1 MEDSE
6 ILELYWSRDE
16 QAIAETRASY
26 GVPLLALANRILSS
40 REDSEETV
48 SDTFLRAWQTIP
60 PERPKNFLAF
70 LRRICRNLAFDRLDW
85 NRAAKRNPE
94 LIALTTELEQCI
106 PDLRQGEIPDRLS
119 LKATLEAFLRQLPK
133 ESRGIFLRRYLYGD
147 SVGEIAQRYAVSE
160 SKVKMQLHRTREKLR
175 RFLEQEGIAL

>member
-1 MEDSE
+1 MEDNE
-6 ILELYWSRDE
+6 ILELY
-16 QAIAETRASY
+16 
-26 GVPLLALANRILSS
+26 
-40 REDSEETV
+40 
-48 SDTFLRAWQTIP
+48 
-60 PERPKNFLAF
+60 
-70 LRRICRNLAFDRLDW
+70 W
-85 NRAAKRNPE
+85 NRAAKRNPK

-147 SVGEIAQRYAVSE
+147 SVGEIAQKYAVSE

-175 RFLEQEGIAL
+175 CFLEQEGIAL

>member
-1 MEDSE
+1 MDDSE

-48 SDTFLRAWQTIP
+48 SDTFLRTWQTIP
-60 PERPKNFLAF
+60 PERPKDFLGF
-70 LRRICRNLAFDRLDW
+70 LAFDRLDW
-85 NRAAKRNPE
+85 NRAAKRNPK
-94 LIALTTELEQCI
+94 LIALTAELEQCI

-119 LKATLEAFLRQLPK
+119 LKEMLERFLRQLPK

-147 SVGEIAQRYAVSE
+147 SVGEIAQRYAASE

>member
-1 MEDSE
+1 MEDSK

-26 GVPLLALANRILSS
+26 GLPLLTLANRILSS

-48 SDTFLRAWQTIP
+48 SDTYLRAWQTIP
-60 PERPKNFLAF
+60 PERPKDFLAF

-94 LIALTTELEQCI
+94 LN
-106 PDLRQGEIPDRLS
+106 RLS
-119 LKATLEAFLRQLPK
+119 LKETLERFLRQLPK

-147 SVGEIAQRYAVSE
+147 SVGEIAQRYTVSE

>member
-16 QAIAETRASY
+16 QAIVETRASY
-26 GVPLLALANRILSS
+26 GVPLLTLANRILSS

-48 SDTFLRAWQTIP
+48 SDTFLRTWQTIP
-60 PERPKNFLAF
+60 PERPKDFLAF

-85 NRAAKRNPE
+85 NQAAKRNPK
-94 LIALTTELEQCI
+94 LIALTAELEQCI

-119 LKATLEAFLRQLPK
+119 LKEMLERFLRQLPK

-147 SVGEIAQRYAVSE
+147 SVGEIAQRYAASE

-175 RFLEQEGIAL
+175 RFLEQEGIGL